1 MLSRFVLGLLALSS
15 ILIFDTVADVVTVG
29 ARNRAISYQ
38 NASTW
43 TLLPPSRGSC
53 GRYQMVTKQTGD
65 YAAFEFEGDS
75 IAVFGGVGVYGG
87 IIEIDLDGV
96 ANYTI
101 DRYRPSP
108 RCGVRIFL
116 EDSLQF
122 GPHRISLTLVDHLVQ
137 EEGETGLL
145 SIQSIRYTRPMEP
158 APHIPSVIATG
169 AVAFV
174 ALLGAIALQWLRTKR
189 RQKSFQKPTDD
200 LSYDLS
206 GLLVLSKTQSI
217 SSTSETTSACSR
229 RS

>member
-1 MLSRFVLGLLALSS
+1 MLFSAVLGPLAVLSLL
-15 ILIFDTVADVVTVG
+15 ILDTVADVVTVG
-29 ARNRAISYQ
+29 AHTRVISYQ

-43 TLLPPSRGSC
+43 TLVPPTQC
-53 GRYQMVTKQTGD
+53 GRYQMVTEQIGN
-65 YAAFEFEGDS
+65 YAAFSFEGDS
-75 IAVFGGVGVYGG
+75 IAVYGGVSPSGG

-108 RCGVRIFL
+108 RCGARIFFK
-116 EDSLQF
+116 DSLQF
-122 GPHRISLTLVDHLVQ
+122 GPHRITLTLIDHLVQ
-137 EEGETGLL
+137 PEGKTGLL
-145 SIQSIRYTRPMEP
+145 SIQSIRYTRPREP

-174 ALLGAIALQWLRTKR
+174 TLLGAIALQWLRTKR
-189 RQKSFQKPTDD
+189 RQKSFQRPTND